1 MSWENMGLEPPPPL
15 ICKKTMTTDQQP
27 IKTNIYFSHY
37 SDNFFTFSHIQIQI
51 LARHGKKWAWTNVVS
66 LFLTYLFSIFPT
78 HISILLGSWEKM
90 GLDPLISYTL
100 FPSPNPNLNTFWEK
114 MVLKPNRPNIHLWQ
128 LVCLGTAY
136 ANGIWYKYNKYYY
149 KYNIC
154 CLEILDRSNTHTR

>member
-1 MSWENMGLEPPPPL
+1 MGKYGVGAPTPLNMQKG
-15 ICKKTMTTDQQP
+15 
-27 IKTNIYFSHY
+27 N
-37 SDNFFTFSHIQIQI
+37 DNSLLKRIFTFHTFQIIFFTFSHTQIQI

-66 LFLTYLFSIFPT
+66 LFFTYLFSIFPT
-78 HISILLGSWEKM
+78 HISILQGSWEKM

-100 FPSPNPNLNTFWEK
+100 FPSPNPNFDTFWEK

-136 ANGIWYKYNKYYY
+136 ANGIWYKYDKYYYKYYY